1 MPDFNFVDDP
11 DVMISQL
18 CDQNRIGVDT
28 EFVRER
34 TFYAELCLVQ
44 IAAPDGIFCV
54 DPLAGDDN
62 AAFWEQLLDRLWIT
76 HSARQDIE
84 VIYQTAE
91 RMPKA
96 LFDTQ
101 IAAGLAGYAPQLGYA
116 GLVAE
121 LFDVEL
127 PKSHTRADWSQRPLP
142 RALLEYAAE
151 DVEYLLPAYEALAE
165 RLEKQGRLDWARQDS
180 ALLLDPAL
188 YVSDPEQAIQRVK
201 GAKNLRGRKHNAA
214 RRLAAW
220 RERRAMRINKP
231 RRWILR
237 DNVLVALASRLPATE
252 RDLQAIDGLPR
263 RLAEREGGQL
273 LAEIRQAGND
283 THDDAHSDRR
293 PAAPDERQKSMLES
307 MQRAVDECAGDLGLP
322 AEVIAPK
329 RELSAAVVAGVRD
342 SRVFTG
348 WRGALIG
355 ERLTGMLDGD

>member
-1 MPDFNFVDDP
+1 MPDFKFVDNP
-11 DVMISQL
+11 EIMVSQL
-18 CDQNRIGVDT
+18 CDYDRIGVDT

-54 DPLAGDDN
+54 DPLARDDN
-62 AAFWEQLLDRLWIT
+62 SVFWEHLLDRLWIT

-91 RMPKA
+91 RMPKT

-121 LFDVEL
+121 LFGVEL

-165 RLEKQGRLDWARQDS
+165 SLEKRGRLDWAKQDS

-188 YVSDPEQAIQRVK
+188 YVSDPQQAMQRVK
-201 GAKNLRGRKHNAA
+201 GAKNLRGRHRKAA
-214 RRLAAW
+214 KRLAAW
-220 RERRAMRINKP
+220 RERRAMRNNKP

-237 DNVLVALASRLPATE
+237 DNVLVELANRLPATE
-252 RDLQAIDGLPR
+252 GDLKAIDGLPR

-273 LAEIRQAGND
+273 LAEIRQASND
-283 THDDAHSDRR
+283 TYDDRR

-307 MQRAVDECAGDLGLP
+307 IQRTIDECAGDLGLP

-342 SRVFTG
+342 SRVFQG
-348 WRGALIG
+348 WRKNLIG
-355 ERLTGMLDGD
+355 DRLLGMLGGD

>member
-1 MPDFNFVDDP
+1 MPDFNFVDKP
-11 DVMISQL
+11 DVMVSQL
-18 CDQNRIGVDT
+18 CGHNHIGVDT

-91 RMPKA
+91 RMPKT

-165 RLEKQGRLDWARQDS
+165 SLEKQGRLDWARQDS

-201 GAKNLRGRKHNAA
+201 GAKNLRGRKRNAA

-220 RERRAMRINKP
+220 RERRAMRNNKP

-237 DNVLVALASRLPATE
+237 DNVLVELANRLPATE
-252 RDLQAIDGLPR
+252 RDLQGIDGLPR
-263 RLAEREGGQL
+263 KLAEREGGRL

-283 THDDAHSDRR
+283 ANNYKP
-293 PAAPDERQKSMLES
+293 PAAPDEGQKLMLES
-307 MQRAVDECAGDLGLP
+307 TQRAVEECAGDLGLP
-322 AEVIAPK
+322 AEIIAPK
-329 RELSAAVVAGVRD
+329 RELSAAVVAGIRD
-342 SRVFTG
+342 SRVFQG
-348 WRGALIG
+348 WRKHLIG
-355 ERLTGMLDGD
+355 DRLTGMLDND